1 MDGKGQRGG
10 LACTHGLPEFGEQRD
25 LCITGEFLEPNNPG
39 GQSNFNSL
47 FQIHV
52 DDLAQHFRRNSEC
65 VAGQDRKEAEALD
78 LRQPNQHLR
87 YCHYGLRK
95 SCPPVSLAWDK
106 DVCGF
111 AAAEACPFQYPV
123 DFLLAYG

>member
-1 MDGKGQRGG
+1 MKGKCQRRS
-10 LACTHGLPEFGEQRD
+10 LACTHELPEFGEHRD

-52 DDLAQHFRRNSEC
+52 DDLAQHFLSNYES
-65 VAGQDRKEAEALD
+65 VAWQSRKEAEAFD
-78 LRQPNQHLR
+78 LRQPNQNLR
-87 YCHYGLRK
+87 YCHDGLRK
-95 SCPPVSLAWDK
+95 LCPPVSLAWDE
-106 DVCGF
+106 DVRRF
-111 AAAEACPFQYPV
+111 AAAESCPFQYPV